1 MKKLEAFFQAHHQS
15 KILDVGTGSGQF
27 IQVIQSMIPEH
38 GEIIGIDL
46 SEKALDA
53 ARKQFSEDSNIHFE
67 KMDATAMSFA
77 DNTFDVVCL
86 SNSLHHLPDIT
97 KAMDEMKRVVKQD
110 GVLFFV
116 EMRCDHLNPQQESHR
131 LIHHFAGK
139 IDRACGIWHRDTYSK
154 TEIIDLISGT
164 GSLKILD
171 AWDLLEEQREAVTPE
186 DCERL
191 LQSLDRQVDRI
202 SDPSQKNILTE
213 EAEQIKQYVRKNLF
227 DSATELLIIAQK
239 L

>member
-1 MKKLEAFFQAHHQS
+1 MKKLEAFFQAHQKS

-27 IQVIQSMIPEH
+27 IQVIQSIIPEH

-53 ARKQFSEDSNIHFE
+53 AKNQFSEDAKVHFE
-67 KMDATAMSFA
+67 KMDATAMSYA

-86 SNSLHHLPDIT
+86 SNSLHHLPDIS
-97 KAMDEMKRVVKQD
+97 KAIAEMKRVVKQD

-116 EMRCDHLNPQQESHR
+116 EMRCDHLNPPQESHR
-131 LIHHFAGK
+131 LIHHFAAK

-154 TEIIDLISGT
+154 AEIIDLTSGT
-164 GSLKILD
+164 GNLNILD
-171 AWDLLEEQREAVTPE
+171 AWDLIEEQREPATPE

-191 LQSLDRQVDRI
+191 LQSLDRQIARI
-202 SDPSQKNILTE
+202 NDLSLKSILAE

-239 L
+239 G